1 MPDTDESFEHAMCAK
16 LVAPKGT
23 PVKNRGKGESVSR
36 VKISNL
42 RDSTHSSTQ
51 PSMGRRVVFSQF
63 ERLLR
68 LLYD

>member
-1 MPDTDESFEHAMCAK
+1 MPDTDESFEHAMCVK

-23 PVKNRGKGESVSR
+23 PVKNSGNGGSVSR

-42 RDSTHSSTQ
+42 RDSTYSSTRHRI
-51 PSMGRRVVFSQF
+51 GRRTVFSQF